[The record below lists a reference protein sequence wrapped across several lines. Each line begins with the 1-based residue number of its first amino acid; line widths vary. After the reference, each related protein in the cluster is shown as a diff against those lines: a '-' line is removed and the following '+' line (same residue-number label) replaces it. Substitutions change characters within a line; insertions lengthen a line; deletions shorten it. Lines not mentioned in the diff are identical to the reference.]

1 MQSGPIF
8 NYFFFFQTHL
18 PSPDHFAYEYV
29 HSNDKTNRTKKE
41 RRKKTLN

>member
-8 NYFFFFQTHL
+8 NFFLFQTHL

-29 HSNDKTNRTKKE
+29 HSNDR
-41 RRKKTLN
+41 